1 MFRPVRQFLVLAA
14 LFMAAVTLVLPQQAN
29 AQDARIEFEV
39 VKVGLIAGVGGGS
52 GTLFYRG
59 QTYPLS
65 IGGVSLGPQI
75 GITVAKL
82 KGAVYNLSNVADIEG
97 TYNAATAG
105 AAVIVGA
112 TGAQMMNGKNVSINV
127 TGAQVGVA
135 LSLNMA
141 GLKIRLK

>member
-14 LFMAAVTLVLPQQAN
+14 LFMAAVTFVLPQQAN
-29 AQDARIEFEV
+29 AQDARIEFKV
-39 VKVGLIAGVGGGS
+39 VKAGLIVGVGGGS
-52 GTLFYRG
+52 GTLFYRDKA
-59 QTYPLS
+59 YPIS
-65 IGGVSLGPQI
+65 IGGVSLGATI

-82 KGAVYNLSNVADIEG
+82 KGEVYNLSNVADIEG

-112 TGAQMMNGKNVSINV
+112 TGAQMMNSKGVSINV
-127 TGAQVGVA
+127 TGAQIGLA

-141 GLKIRLK
+141 GLTIRLK